1 MISSLNSI
9 SSNIVN
15 ATNIR
20 NETWQQPRGWNRT
33 RQKEQEIAKTNKMV
47 ACSINIVEELYS
59 LIDNDP
65 YKSDVQLVDAD
76 TQPNPEELKKVRKL
90 LDKAYKL
97 DTSHF
102 QMR

>member
-1 MISSLNSI
+1 MDQI
-9 SSNIVN
+9 
-15 ATNIR
+15 NIR
-20 NETWQQPRGWNRT
+20 NETWQQPCGWNDT
-33 RQKEQEIAKTNKMV
+33 RQKEREIPKTNKMV

-65 YKSDVQLVDAD
+65 YKTNVQMIDAD
-76 TQPNPEELKKVRKL
+76 TQPNPKELKKVKKL